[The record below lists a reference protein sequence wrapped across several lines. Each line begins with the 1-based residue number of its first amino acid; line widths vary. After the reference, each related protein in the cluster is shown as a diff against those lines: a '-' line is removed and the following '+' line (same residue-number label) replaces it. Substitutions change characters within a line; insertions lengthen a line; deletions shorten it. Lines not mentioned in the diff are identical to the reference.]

1 MSLGENRG
9 SLIRVS
15 IYVLALIMVLIL
27 LLHRRAL
34 IPTHGVW
41 VNQVRETGQI
51 GPLVAGAGEKLLL
64 VEVKLAAPIEVLDR
78 LSSGQFTLVDS
89 LGGEHRPD
97 SLSPLFTEKHPLD
110 GDQAMEGT
118 LVFRLPPGT
127 MGKSLSF
134 QPEVAEHASDY
145 ESKDFGQ
152 EGRP

>member
-1 MSLGENRG
+1 MSLGENRAA
-9 SLIRVS
+9 LIRVS
-15 IYVLALIMVLIL
+15 IYFLTLILVLTL

-34 IPTHGVW
+34 IPTHGLW
-41 VNQVRETGQI
+41 VNQVREADRI

-78 LSSGQFTLVDS
+78 LGSGQFTLVDS

-97 SLSPLFTEKHPLD
+97 SLSPLFTEEHLLD
-110 GDQAMEGT
+110 RDRTMEGT

-134 QPEVAEHASDY
+134 QPEVVEHASDFK
-145 ESKDFGQ
+145 SKDFGQ
-152 EGRP
+152 EGWP